1 MRIFNRIIQDS
12 KAPNTF
18 DLWIN
23 KGRLK
28 YFNGGWKDLGGSE
41 QVSWNDIQ
49 GKPNLSA
56 VATSGSYN
64 DLSDKP
70 TIPPAYSLPIAN
82 ANTLGGVKSA
92 TTGTTSGRDYNVQ
105 INADGTMKV
114 NVPWVN
120 LNTTYAKATDTTLGL
135 VMIGYTENGKNYP
148 VELDG
153 YGKMYV
159 NVPWANTTYSVAT
172 QSANGLMSSSDKTK
186 LDNLIEIP
194 TGGTTGQ
201 VLKKTADGVAWQNDN
216 NTFPQASPIDG
227 TETIAIVQQGEN
239 RQLNLKTL
247 IESVESSIS
256 SDFTNLS
263 KGGGGSYT
271 LEEALDL
278 VNPINRKLGQVITFL
293 DSNTNSWVSY
303 QFKGDS
309 IEDWSD
315 SSMWENVLTGTG
327 TSGEY
332 ADKFDAVH
340 GDNVEETKVHVD
352 LVYADRATKD
362 ALGNTIHDTYVTK
375 EGLTNAIIEEVKKQL
390 AALG

>member
-114 NVPWVN
+114 NVPWVD

-153 YGKMYV
+153 DGKMYV
-159 NVPWANTTYSVAT
+159 NVPWTNTTYSVAT

-186 LDNLIEIP
+186 LDNLIEVP

-216 NTFPQASPIDG
+216 NTTYSVASGTTNGLMSSTDKSKLDNIAENANNYTLPNATAILRGGVLMAGAVADTTVDG
-227 TETIAIVQQGEN
+227 TETATTVATT
-239 RQLNLKTL
+239 LNSL
-247 IESVESSIS
+247 
-256 SDFTNLS
+256 
-263 KGGGGSYT
+263 
-271 LEEALDL
+271 
-278 VNPINRKLGQVITFL
+278 
-293 DSNTNSWVSY
+293 
-303 QFKGDS
+303 
-309 IEDWSD
+309 
-315 SSMWENVLTGTG
+315 
-327 TSGEY
+327 
-332 ADKFDAVH
+332 
-340 GDNVEETKVHVD
+340 
-352 LVYADRATKD
+352 
-362 ALGNTIHDTYVTK
+362 
-375 EGLTNAIIEEVKKQL
+375 L
-390 AALG
+390 AALRAAGVLTA

>member
-114 NVPWVN
+114 NVPWT
-120 LNTTYAKATDTTLGL
+120 NTTYR
-135 VMIGYTENGKNYP
+135 
-148 VELDG
+148 
-153 YGKMYV
+153 
-159 NVPWANTTYSVAT
+159 VAT

-186 LDNLIEIP
+186 LDNLIEVP

-216 NTFPQASPIDG
+216 NTTYSVASGTTKGLMSSTDKSKLDSIAENANNYTLPNATAILRGGVLMAGAVADTVVDG
-227 TETIAIVQQGEN
+227 TETATTVATTLNALLASLRIAGI
-239 RQLNLKTL
+239 LN
-247 IESVESSIS
+247 
-256 SDFTNLS
+256 
-263 KGGGGSYT
+263 
-271 LEEALDL
+271 
-278 VNPINRKLGQVITFL
+278 Q
-293 DSNTNSWVSY
+293 
-303 QFKGDS
+303 
-309 IEDWSD
+309 
-315 SSMWENVLTGTG
+315 
-327 TSGEY
+327 
-332 ADKFDAVH
+332 
-340 GDNVEETKVHVD
+340 
-352 LVYADRATKD
+352 
-362 ALGNTIHDTYVTK
+362 
-375 EGLTNAIIEEVKKQL
+375 
-390 AALG
+390 